1 MLLERVSVM
10 AKCFRLLSFSRHG
23 VGYACVCVV
32 RFSVSVCVQ
41 VLEQQLLLVLLSI
54 VCWRGIVC

>member
-1 MLLERVSVM
+1 M
-10 AKCFRLLSFSRHG
+10 AENFRLLSFSRHG
-23 VGYACVCVV
+23 VGSACVRVV
-32 RFSVSVCVQ
+32 LFFVSVCVQ